1 MNYGDRSAV
10 VEFLSR
16 GILTLE
22 RKRTEIN
29 YCFYVASILSEDAKL
44 AILMSVRKYNRQ
56 SEGLG
61 HVLFI

>member
-16 GILTLE
+16 GILNLQRE
-22 RKRTEIN
+22 RTDLSYR
-29 YCFYVASILSEDAKL
+29 FYVASILSEDAKL
-44 AILMSVRKYNRQ
+44 AVLMSVRKYNRQ

-61 HVLFI
+61 HVY